1 MVQWLRDGPA
11 APGAVLQITSLANP
25 LVKEIRGLALPKN
38 RKASGQFVAEGLKL
52 VADAVEAGWTIR
64 TLLHAARVADQP
76 LVRRVATTT
85 HARGGRVLSVS
96 EAVLAKIARRDNPQT
111 VIGVFDQR
119 FTPLAA
125 ISPQGDD
132 LWVGLEAVRDPGN
145 LGTILRT
152 IDAVGAKGAIL
163 VGETVD
169 PFSVEAVRATMGSI
183 FHVGLA
189 RASLADF
196 VKFRAR
202 WPGSVVG
209 THLSGKADYR
219 KAAYRPP
226 VMLVM
231 GNEQAG
237 LSDTLS
243 AQCDTLVKIPMAG
256 KGGFAQSRRRD
267 GRHALRDRPGTADA
281 RWLREAMRSPSGPT
295 GHCRSSAFLSSA

>member
-1 MVQWLRDGPA
+1 MAKTGRSDRGPG
-11 APGAVLQITSLANP
+11 APGAVMQITSLANP

-52 VADAVEAGWTIR
+52 VADAVDAGWMIR

-76 LVRRVATTT
+76 LVKRVATVA
-85 HARGGRVLSVS
+85 HSRGGRVLSVS

-119 FTPLAA
+119 FTPLSA
-125 ISPQGDD
+125 IVPKGED

-163 VGETVD
+163 IGETVD

-183 FHVGLA
+183 FHVSLA
-189 RASLADF
+189 RASPADF
-196 VKFRAR
+196 EKLRAR

-219 KAAYRPP
+219 AAAYRSP

-237 LSDTLS
+237 LSDGL
-243 AQCDTLVKIPMAG
+243 AKQCDTLVKIPMAG
-256 KGGFAQSRRRD
+256 KADSLNLAVATGVMLFEILRGKLRLD
-267 GRHALRDRPGTADA
+267 G
-281 RWLREAMRSPSGPT
+281 
-295 GHCRSSAFLSSA
+295 

>member
-1 MVQWLRDGPA
+1 MAKGGPA
-11 APGAVLQITSLANP
+11 APGAVMQITSLANP

-76 LVRRVATTT
+76 LVRRVATVT

-111 VIGVFDQR
+111 VIGVFDQK
-119 FTPLAA
+119 FTPLSA
-125 ISPQGDD
+125 IGPKGDD

-163 VGETVD
+163 IGETVD

-183 FHVGLA
+183 FNVGLA

-196 VKFRAR
+196 EKLRAR

-209 THLSGKADYR
+209 THLSGKTDYR
-219 KAAYRPP
+219 KADYRSPA
-226 VMLVM
+226 LLLM

-237 LSDTLS
+237 LSSALA

-256 KGGFAQSRRRD
+256 KADSLNLAVATGVMLFEISRGRLKLD
-267 GRHALRDRPGTADA
+267 G
-281 RWLREAMRSPSGPT
+281 
-295 GHCRSSAFLSSA
+295 

>member
-1 MVQWLRDGPA
+1 MAKSGPA
-11 APGAVLQITSLANP
+11 APGAVMQITSLANP

-52 VADAVEAGWTIR
+52 VADAVDAGWTIR
-64 TLLHAARVADQP
+64 ALLHASRVAEQP

-119 FTPLAA
+119 FTPLSA
-125 ISPQGDD
+125 ITPKGDD

-163 VGETVD
+163 IGETVD

-183 FHVGLA
+183 FNVGLA

-196 VKFRAR
+196 MKFRAR

-219 KAAYRPP
+219 AAEYRAPA
-226 VMLVM
+226 LLLM

-237 LSDTLS
+237 LSDALS

-256 KGGFAQSRRRD
+256 KADSLNLAVATGVMLFEI
-267 GRHALRDRPGTADA
+267 LRDRLKLDG
-281 RWLREAMRSPSGPT
+281 
-295 GHCRSSAFLSSA
+295 